1 MSQYHSHDPAPV
13 ESRHTVI
20 ERDSSSGASM
30 GILFGAL
37 LAILVVGVILWV
49 AFAGRGL
56 PTGGGQRATP
66 TINSEREQPGSGIP
80 NINIPRQIDINVN
93 QGNGGGSGG
102 GAEAPAPPVPPAPSG
117 Q

>member
-1 MSQYHSHDPAPV
+1 MSQYHSHEPV
-13 ESRHTVI
+13 LVETRHTVI
-20 ERDSSSGASM
+20 ERDSSAGASM

-56 PTGGGQRATP
+56 PTGGGQGANP
-66 TINSEREQPGSGIP
+66 TINIDREAPANNVPS
-80 NINIPRQIDINVN
+80 INIPRQIDINVN
-93 QGNGGGSGG
+93 QGGGSGG
-102 GAEAPAPPVPPAPSG
+102 GEAPPAG